1 MDTSTGS
8 ADKKNLIGF
17 RPWMLKT
24 NESSNSLLNFLI
36 EMKITE
42 NENSLKYA
50 MSSCT
55 SIMLKRPQRN
65 TTGAQEGAQTLLG
78 LWV

>member
-1 MDTSTGS
+1 MDTSTS
-8 ADKKNLIGF
+8 SEDEKNLIGF

-42 NENSLKYA
+42 DQNSLKYVT
-50 MSSCT
+50 SS
-55 SIMLKRPQRN
+55 
-65 TTGAQEGAQTLLG
+65 
-78 LWV
+78 